1 MATHGIT
8 TNTYKRFV
16 IDSGA
21 VYKNWGEAGE
31 ALLGATRGGNVFKI
45 ETELRMMEV
54 DGARGPVKGGRRIT
68 NVLATITANFIEV
81 SEEMLLRALPAA
93 VAADYPVAPATKTHD
108 LITRSTDVADA
119 DYLTNIAIVGESTYS
134 STNNIVVVLENV
146 LSDGN
151 LEVSFADKDE
161 SVIAVTF
168 TAHYLPSAIDTEPWK
183 IYNPVIG

>member
-21 VYKNWGEAGE
+21 VYKNWGEGGE
-31 ALLGATRGGNVFKI
+31 LLLGATRGGNVFKI
-45 ETELRMMEV
+45 ETELRMMEA

-68 NVLATITANFIEV
+68 NTLATITANFLEL
-81 SEEMLLRALPAA
+81 SEALLLLGLPAA
-93 VAADYPVAPATKTHD
+93 TAADYPDTPSKTHD
-108 LITRSTDVADA
+108 LITRTADVADA
-119 DYLTNIAIVGESTYS
+119 DYVTNIAIVGETTYS
-134 STNNIVVVLENV
+134 ATNRFVGVLENV

-151 LEVSFADKDE
+151 LEMSLSDKDE

-168 TAHYLPSAIDTEPWK
+168 TAHFLPAAMDTEPWK
-183 IYNPVIG
+183 YYNPIIG